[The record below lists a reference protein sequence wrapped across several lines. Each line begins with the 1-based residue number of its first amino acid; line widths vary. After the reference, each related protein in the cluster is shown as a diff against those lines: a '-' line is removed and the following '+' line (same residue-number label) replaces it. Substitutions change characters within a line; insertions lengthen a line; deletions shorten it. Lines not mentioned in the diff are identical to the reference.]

1 MALSR
6 RAFVRTLG
14 VGGAGAISGAL
25 VAFRGREALAGTLAD
40 PLEASWLPV
49 DPNEI
54 RLDSNE
60 NPYGPGPVALDAI
73 RAAFGESSRY
83 PDVPSLDLTTAIA
96 QFHGVTDEHVLL
108 GSGSGEVLRMAVFA
122 FTSATRPLV
131 AGLPTFEDPGRHA
144 EVAGT
149 PVRAVPVDG
158 ELKLDLAGM
167 ASHAEGAGL
176 VFLCNPN
183 NPTATVH
190 SAQAVA
196 DFVKAVNKSSP
207 DTIILVDEAYHHYVE
222 DPSYATA
229 LPLALENPR
238 VVICRTFSKVYG
250 MAGLRIGYG
259 VGRPETLKA
268 MRRHKLPNSINVLGA
283 SAAVAALGKKEHV
296 EQQHKLNHDV
306 REMTRRAFESLG
318 FKVGASEANFI
329 MADIRRDSK
338 EFQDSCRKLGVLVG
352 RPFPPLLTR
361 ARISIGTEDEMRR
374 AIDVFRK
381 VLAT

>member
-40 PLEASWLPV
+40 PSRAASLPV
-49 DPNEI
+49 DPNQI

-73 RAAFGESSRY
+73 RAAFGEASRY
-83 PDVPSLDLTTAIA
+83 PDTPAVDLATAIA
-96 QFHGVTDEHVLL
+96 RFHGVADDHVLL
-108 GSGSGEVLRMAVFA
+108 GSGSGEVIRMAVFA
-122 FTSATRPLV
+122 FTSATRPMV

-144 EVAGT
+144 EVAGAV
-149 PVRAVPVDG
+149 VRTVPVDSQ
-158 ELKLDLAGM
+158 LKLDLEGM
-167 ASHAEGAGL
+167 ANQAGGAGL
-176 VFLCNPN
+176 VFFCNPN

-196 DFVKAVNKSSP
+196 DFVKTVNKTSP
-207 DTIILVDEAYHHYVE
+207 DTVILVDEAYHHYVE

-238 VVICRTFSKVYG
+238 VLVCRTFSKIYG
-250 MAGLRIGYG
+250 MAGLRIGYA

-268 MRRHKLPNSINVLGA
+268 LRRHKLPNSVNVLGA
-283 SAAVAALGKKEHV
+283 AAAIAALDQRDHLAR
-296 EQQHKLNHDV
+296 QRKLNHDV

-318 FKVGASEANFI
+318 LKVGVSEANFI

-338 EFQDSCRKLGVLVG
+338 QFQDSCRALGILVG
-352 RPFPPLLTR
+352 RPFPPLMTH
-361 ARISIGTEDEMRR
+361 ARISIGTESEMQR
-374 AIDVFRK
+374 AIEVFKK
-381 VLAT
+381 VLG

>member
-1 MALSR
+1 
-6 RAFVRTLG
+6 
-14 VGGAGAISGAL
+14 
-25 VAFRGREALAGTLAD
+25 
-40 PLEASWLPV
+40 
-49 DPNEI
+49 
-54 RLDSNE
+54 
-60 NPYGPGPVALDAI
+60 
-73 RAAFGESSRY
+73 
-83 PDVPSLDLTTAIA
+83 
-96 QFHGVTDEHVLL
+96 
-108 GSGSGEVLRMAVFA
+108 
-122 FTSATRPLV
+122 
-131 AGLPTFEDPGRHA
+131 
-144 EVAGT
+144 
-149 PVRAVPVDG
+149 
-158 ELKLDLAGM
+158 M
-167 ASHAEGAGL
+167 ASQADGAGL

-196 DFVKAVNKSSP
+196 DFVKTVNKTSP
-207 DTIILVDEAYHHYVE
+207 DTIVLVDEAYHHYVE

-229 LPLALENPR
+229 LPLALDNPR

-250 MAGLRIGYG
+250 MAGLRIGYA

-283 SAAVAALGKKEHV
+283 AAAVAALDQKEHV
-296 EQQHKLNHDV
+296 EQQRKLNHDV

-318 FKVGASEANFI
+318 FKVGASETNFI

-338 EFQDSCRKLGVLVG
+338 EFQNSCRKLGILVG

-381 VLAT
+381 VLET

>member
-40 PLEASWLPV
+40 PFKAAWLPV

-83 PDVPSLDLTTAIA
+83 PDVPALDLTTAIA
-96 QFHGVTDEHVLL
+96 RFHGVTDEHVLL

-144 EVAGT
+144 EVAGA
-149 PVRAVPVDG
+149 PVRAVPVDV

-167 ASHAEGAGL
+167 ASQADGAGL

-190 SAQAVA
+190 PAQAVA
-196 DFVKAVNKSSP
+196 DFVKTVNKTSP
-207 DTIILVDEAYHHYVE
+207 DTIVLVDEAYHHYVE

-229 LPLALENPR
+229 LPLALDNPR

-250 MAGLRIGYG
+250 MAGLRIGYA

-283 SAAVAALGKKEHV
+283 AAAVAALDQKEHV
-296 EQQHKLNHDV
+296 EQQRKLNHDV

-318 FKVGASEANFI
+318 FKVGASETNFI

-338 EFQDSCRKLGVLVG
+338 EFQNSCRKLGILVG

-381 VLAT
+381 VLET